1 MAGSLIV
8 ISGPSGVGKGTLV
21 KLVMER
27 MEGLWLSVSCTTR
40 APREGEEEGVTYF
53 FITPERF
60 DQLIEED
67 GFLEWAWVHETDRYG
82 TPRVPVEKHL
92 EMGEDVLLEIDVQ
105 GGLQIQER
113 VPDAKLVFILPPSM
127 EELESRLRGRG
138 TETEEQIQ
146 RRLHT
151 AELELCLQDRY
162 TYRVMNDDLETAVNE
177 LIALIEDIRQQA

>member
-1 MAGSLIV
+1 
-8 ISGPSGVGKGTLV
+8 
-21 KLVMER
+21 
-27 MEGLWLSVSCTTR
+27 
-40 APREGEEEGVTYF
+40 
-53 FITPERF
+53 
-60 DQLIEED
+60 
-67 GFLEWAWVHETDRYG
+67 
-82 TPRVPVEKHL
+82 
-92 EMGEDVLLEIDVQ
+92 
-105 GGLQIQER
+105 
-113 VPDAKLVFILPPSM
+113 M